1 MELILSM
8 DTERI
13 RLIKL
18 LLSEAVSNFYLHESH
33 FIADCLREEACTARI
48 AIHCDRLIQQAKNC
62 LAAHPSNNS
71 EEIQVRGNL
80 EVFQEFDRV
89 YQIDGTR
96 IMKCTNSPSG
106 NLIQSRP
113 DLLLVTVKEAF
124 ELDDNVL
131 VVEVKKIGT
140 KKTLK
145 KDKEKLTAFVMPQ
158 AAFDYQYR
166 LGAHLFLGEQNWGI
180 VWYQNCNNSLKLSLN
195 VYSCEHLNGENEITL
210 ENSDYNISTIKNY
223 FHDFVF

>member
-1 MELILSM
+1 M
-8 DTERI
+8 DTSIIGRI
-13 RLIKL
+13 KRLFT
-18 LLSEAVSNFYLHESH
+18 EAVSNFYAQERH
-33 FIADCLREEACTARI
+33 FIADYLREEACTARI

-89 YQIDGTR
+89 YQIDGTCT
-96 IMKCTNSPSG
+96 MKCTNSPSG
-106 NLIQSRP
+106 NPTQSRP
-113 DLLLVTVKEAF
+113 DLLLVKVNKNF
-124 ELDDNVL
+124 ELEYNVL
-131 VVEVKKIGT
+131 IVEVKKIET
-140 KKTLK
+140 KKPLK
-145 KDKEKLTAFVMPQ
+145 NDKEKLTAFVMPQ
-158 AAFDYQYR
+158 AAFDYQYK
-166 LGAHLFLGEQNWGI
+166 LGAHLFLGEQKWGI